1 MRKNKT
7 DSPPPSEL
15 QQFLDTVFGS
25 DEEVTDEMAN
35 EILASNNMN
44 SSELIE
50 GFKVRLQAELRRH
63 FHETNVISKPLEATL
78 HGIRKQQP
86 DSGPSP
92 VEADSW
98 IDRFLSGAI
107 VSPTEGQVLFSFHKQ
122 KEGKVSAGDKLILD
136 ELERE
141 LGKA

>member
-1 MRKNKT
+1 
-7 DSPPPSEL
+7 
-15 QQFLDTVFGS
+15 
-25 DEEVTDEMAN
+25 MAN

-44 SSELIE
+44 SSELME

-63 FHETNVISKPLEATL
+63 FQETNEISKPLEAAL
-78 HGIRKQQP
+78 HGIRKQQQA
-86 DSGPSP
+86 SGPSP

-107 VSPTEGQVLFSFHKQ
+107 DSPIESQVLFSFHKQ

-136 ELERE
+136 DLERE
-141 LGKA
+141 LGKE